1 MVTKLEFLVAKE
13 KMLVALATLSVAILS
28 PASAKIS
35 REFKNGGI
43 STPAKLIHLGCLE
56 NHIVLFQIPT
66 SMFESMF
73 IVIALPSLVY
83 PHF

>member
-1 MVTKLEFLVAKE
+1 MTKLEFLVAKE
-13 KMLVALATLSVAILS
+13 KMKVALATLSVAILS
-28 PASAKIS
+28 PVSAKIS

-43 STPAKLIHLGCLE
+43 STPSILISIGRPE
-56 NHIVLFQIPT
+56 IHIVLFQIPT
-66 SMFESMF
+66 SMLESTF